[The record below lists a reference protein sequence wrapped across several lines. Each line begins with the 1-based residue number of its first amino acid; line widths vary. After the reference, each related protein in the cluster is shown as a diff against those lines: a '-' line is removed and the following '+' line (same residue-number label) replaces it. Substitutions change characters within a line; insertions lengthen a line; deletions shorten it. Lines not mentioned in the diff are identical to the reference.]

1 MFKVFISQCWQV
13 KVGMNR
19 LAVLLLSSVLIL
31 VSLHAEVN
39 AATVPDAPSGLTVTA
54 VSPTQINLFWSTP
67 NDGQSS
73 ITGYKIEYRVG
84 SGSYSVLV
92 SNTAS
97 TSTTYSHTGL
107 TTDQT
112 YTYHVYAINSIGT
125 SASSSE
131 VSATPTSTSSGTN
144 PGAPTGLTAV
154 PASPTQV
161 NLSWSAPSNNGGYQI
176 TGYRIEYRVGSSSY
190 TTLVSNT
197 GSLSTAYSHTG
208 LTTGQVY
215 IYRVFTITS
224 FGTSVQ
230 PSTEAVAQ
238 PQSSSALTVPG
249 APTGLTAV
257 PVSPTQVNL
266 SWTTP
271 SNNGGSA
278 ISGYKIESKSGSGS
292 YSVLVSNTA
301 STSTIYSHTGL
312 VTGTVYTYKVS
323 AVNSIGTGTTS
334 SEVSATPTSSSSATV
349 PSAPTSLI
357 ATSVSSTQNNL
368 SWSAPSNN
376 GGYQITGYKI
386 EYRIGSGSYSVLVS
400 NTASTSTAYSH
411 TGLSAG
417 QTYVYRVSAIN
428 SIGTSSASAESST
441 TPSSSNTPSAPTGFT
456 AVTASPT
463 QVNLS
468 WSPPSNNG
476 GSAITGYKIEVKK
489 GTGSYETLVAN
500 TASTAT
506 SFIHTGL
513 TKGTIYYYRV
523 SAINSVGTG
532 PSSDA
537 SATPKETTAPAL
549 TAIAVSPT
557 SITLSWVPPS
567 QTYKQQITGY
577 KIDEK
582 IGPDAYKTIS
592 ENTGSTVTTYSITGL
607 TTGKPHT
614 YVVSAF
620 FTLGASPFSN
630 EASATPL
637 STSAPPQSQSN
648 VNPPGTPTG
657 LAATSASP
665 TTINLSWS
673 APSNTGG
680 SAITGYKIEVKKNP
694 GQFETLTSST
704 QNSTTKYSH
713 TGLTTGATYVYR
725 VYAINSVGISSPS
738 AEASAI
744 PSAVSAHPPGA
755 PTLTINHNA
764 NQANLRWSSPS
775 NDGGAPITGYKI
787 EYKIGS
793 GSYMTLITK
802 ATGTSYSHTGLLA
815 NTYSYRVYA
824 VNSAGTGA
832 PSNEVSVVVAAPTK
846 PTTPTVPEETE
857 TPTEEPK
864 QEGPKTNIPGFPDPA
879 RDPQYYVDRYNNEPE
894 FAAWFDKNFPGE
906 SIYDVV
912 GATDPSKKEV
922 ITTHIPGFPDP
933 AKDSEYYIY
942 LYKNE
947 PSFKA
952 WFDENFQDQTIYA
965 LFGVP
970 EPEPVQDAT
979 KCGTGTHLEGGVCVL
994 DAEKGGGCLV
1004 ATAAYGTELSSQVQL
1019 LREIRDNVLLNTDSG
1034 TTFMAGFNQFYYLF
1048 SPTVADLERQSPVFK
1063 EIVKV
1068 AMLPMLSTMPILN
1081 NAGSESE
1088 VAWYGMG
1095 IILLNAGIYLGI
1107 PIFSILAIKNRS
1119 KIQHFKSQRQ

>member
-1 MFKVFISQCWQV
+1 
-13 KVGMNR
+13 MN
-19 LAVLLLSSVLIL
+19 LLTVLLLSSVLIL
-31 VSLHAEVN
+31 VSFHADAN

-54 VSPTQINLFWSTP
+54 VSPTQINLFWSAP

-97 TSTTYSHTGL
+97 ASTTYSHTGL

-131 VSATPTSTSSGTN
+131 ASATPTSTSSGAN
-144 PGAPTGLTAV
+144 PGAPTDLTAV

-161 NLSWSAPSNNGGYQI
+161 NLSWVTPSNNGGYPI

-190 TTLVSNT
+190 TTLVSST
-197 GSLSTAYSHTG
+197 GSASTTYSHTG

-224 FGTSVQ
+224 FGTSTQ
-230 PSTEAVAQ
+230 PSSEAVAQ

-249 APTGLTAV
+249 APTGFTAA

-266 SWTTP
+266 SWTAP
-271 SNNGGSA
+271 SNNGGAA
-278 ISGYKIESKSGSGS
+278 ITGYKIEAKSGSGS

-301 STSTIYSHTGL
+301 SASTTYSHTGL

-323 AVNSIGTGTTS
+323 AINSVGTGSAS

-349 PSAPTSLI
+349 PGVPISLT
-357 ATSVSSTQNNL
+357 ATSISSTQNNL
-368 SWSAPSNN
+368 SWTAPSNN
-376 GGYQITGYKI
+376 GGYQVTGYKI
-386 EYRIGSGSYSVLVS
+386 EYRVGSGSYSVLVS
-400 NTASTSTAYSH
+400 NTASTATTYSH
-411 TGLSAG
+411 MGLSAG

-428 SIGTSSASAESST
+428 SIGTGSASAESST
-441 TPSSSNTPSAPTGFT
+441 TPSSSSIPGTPTSLT
-456 AVTASPT
+456 ATTASPT

-468 WSPPSNNG
+468 WSPPTNNG
-476 GSAITGYKIEVKK
+476 GSAITGYKIEAKK
-489 GTGSYETLVAN
+489 GSGSYETLVAN
-500 TASTAT
+500 TQSTAT

-513 TKGTIYYYRV
+513 TKGTVYYYRV
-523 SAINSVGTG
+523 SAINSAGTG

-549 TAIAVSPT
+549 TATAVSPT

-567 QTYKQQITGY
+567 QTYQQKITGY
-577 KIDEK
+577 KIEEK
-582 IGPDAYKTIS
+582 IASDAYQTIS
-592 ENTGSTVTTYSITGL
+592 ENTGSTATTYSITGL
-607 TTGKPHT
+607 TTGKAHT
-614 YVVSAF
+614 YVVSAY
-620 FTLGASPFSN
+620 FTLGASPISN

-637 STSAPPQSQSN
+637 TTSTPPQSQSN
-648 VNPPGTPTG
+648 VNPPGAPTG
-657 LAATSASP
+657 LVATSASQ
-665 TTINLSWS
+665 TQINLSWS
-673 APSNTGG
+673 SPSNTGG
-680 SAITGYKIEVKKNP
+680 SVITGYKIEVKKNT

-713 TGLTTGATYVYR
+713 AGLTTGATYVYR
-725 VYAINSVGISSPS
+725 IYAINSVGISSS
-738 AEASAI
+738 SSEASAI
-744 PSAVSAHPPGA
+744 PSAILAHPPSA
-755 PTLTINHNA
+755 PTLTVTHNVS
-764 NQANLRWSSPS
+764 NQANLLWSAPS
-775 NDGGAPITGYKI
+775 NDGGAPVTGYKI

-793 GSYMTLITK
+793 GSYMTLINK

-824 VNSAGTGA
+824 INSAGMSTQ
-832 PSNEVSVVVAAPTK
+832 SNEVSVTVAEPAK
-846 PTTPTVPEETE
+846 PTTPPPEETE
-857 TPTEEPK
+857 TPTEEPE
-864 QEGPKTNIPGFPDPA
+864 QEKPKTHIPGFPDPA

-894 FAAWFDKNFPGE
+894 FTAWFDRTFPGE

-912 GATDPSKKEV
+912 GAINPNKKEV

-942 LYKNE
+942 LYQNE

-952 WFDENFQDQTIYA
+952 WFDGNFQGQTIYA
-965 LFGVP
+965 LFKVP
-970 EPEPVQDAT
+970 EPEPIPDAA
-979 KCGTGTHLEGGVCVL
+979 KCGEGTHLEDGVCVL
-994 DAEKGGGCLV
+994 DAVKGGGCLV
-1004 ATAAYGTELSSQVQL
+1004 ATAAYGTELSPQVQQ
-1019 LREIRDNVLLNTDSG
+1019 LREIRDDVLFGTKSG
-1034 TTFMAGFNQFYYLF
+1034 TAFMTGFNQFYYSF
-1048 SPTVADLERQSPVFK
+1048 SPTIADWERQNPIFK
-1063 EIVKV
+1063 EIVKITIT
-1068 AMLPMLSTMPILN
+1068 PMLSTLFLLN
-1081 NAGSESE
+1081 DVDSESDL
-1088 VAWYGMG
+1088 VWYGMG

-1107 PIFSILAIKNRS
+1107 PSFSILAIKNRS
-1119 KIQHFKSQRQ
+1119 KIRNLMS